1 MSTRENIA
9 ENIITVLSA
18 VSSPITLKKVTREP
32 FDVDELSEQQYP
44 AVFVQSGNEARSD
57 ETMTSSSVTRQ
68 GIADFVIV
76 GFVKGTDTNIDTKR
90 NQLISTIETALES
103 DRTRGG
109 FAKIT
114 QVVEVSTDEGTLF
127 PIGGIRVVVRVYVH
141 LHCWYTLTINNG
153 EQNGNSHRIRRNDQS
168 WLRHCRRT
176 KIIFFRN
183 YC

>member
-1 MSTRENIA
+1 MSIRENIA

-32 FDVDELSEQQYP
+32 FDIDELSEQQYP
-44 AVFVQSGNEARSD
+44 AVFVQSGNEFRTD
-57 ETMTSSSVTRQ
+57 ETMTSTSVTRQ
-68 GIADFVIV
+68 GVADFVIV

-114 QVVEVSTDEGTLF
+114 QIVEVSTDEGTLF
-127 PIGGIRVVVRVYVH
+127 PIGGIRVVVRVM
-141 LHCWYTLTINNG
+141 YTYTAG
-153 EQNGNSHRIRRNDQS
+153 
-168 WLRHCRRT
+168 T
-176 KIIFFRN
+176 P
-183 YC
+183 